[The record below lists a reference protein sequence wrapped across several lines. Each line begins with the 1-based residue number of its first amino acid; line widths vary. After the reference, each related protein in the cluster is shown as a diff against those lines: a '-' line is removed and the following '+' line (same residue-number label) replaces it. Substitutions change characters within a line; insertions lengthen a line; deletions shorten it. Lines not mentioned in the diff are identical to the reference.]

1 MMKKLPQLTMLLTA
15 ILAYTPHAL
24 AQEQKQPEGQR
35 GQDNPVQTV
44 RNATQQY
51 ANSQEGVTSPEAD
64 PDREAWRQAV
74 LNTPRPRESC
84 ATATYPD
91 RRWYEVPCEPPPYRP
106 VTLGGALRPA
116 IVGGGGPGSDFLL
129 ATVNGIIAEGE
140 GSFDKVT
147 GVTSEKDGQTS
158 NSFSLQLNTNIFATA
173 SCGSSQDCYGWVQ
186 FVYDSSAHSAF
197 IQYWLLFYGPYCPAG
212 WTSDGGG
219 SCFRNSHAVS
229 TPAVTIADLHEM
241 KLFGYI
247 GGYFGNPGDDLV
259 TIQIGDNFYTEASGD
274 PIQGAVNSW
283 TQMEFNVFGD
293 GSGSEAVFNAGTT
306 IQVRDSMLLGTATQF
321 ECSSFGGTGE
331 TNSLTLSAATPLV
344 ALVGPPSLVYIESNV
359 KGTQP
364 GSCANAAVIGET
376 LHYPISPIR

>member
-24 AQEQKQPEGQR
+24 AQEQQQPEGQR

-84 ATATYPD
+84 ATANYPD

-106 VTLGGALRPA
+106 VTLGGGLRPA

-173 SCGSSQDCYGWVQ
+173 SCGSSRIAMAGCSL
-186 FVYDSSAHSAF
+186 FTTPPRTPRSSS
-197 IQYWLLFYGPYCPAG
+197 IGC
-212 WTSDGGG
+212 
-219 SCFRNSHAVS
+219 CS
-229 TPAVTIADLHEM
+229 TGLIAR
-241 KLFGYI
+241 
-247 GGYFGNPGDDLV
+247 
-259 TIQIGDNFYTEASGD
+259 QA
-274 PIQGAVNSW
+274 
-283 TQMEFNVFGD
+283 
-293 GSGSEAVFNAGTT
+293 
-306 IQVRDSMLLGTATQF
+306 
-321 ECSSFGGTGE
+321 
-331 TNSLTLSAATPLV
+331 
-344 ALVGPPSLVYIESNV
+344 GPP
-359 KGTQP
+359 T
-364 GSCANAAVIGET
+364 AAAVVLET
-376 LHYPISPIR
+376 VTP